1 MLAVR
6 SNERAAAGARIGPRQ
21 VKIFAFTLAALIAS
35 VAGVLYGYDLAS
47 VAPAQFGTLP
57 ALEFVAFAYIG
68 GITTVRGAIF
78 GALLAPGALIALAMN
93 NLNISPTYLLIVGGF
108 GLMLSVVYLPDGAA
122 SVALKDQPPVVLVRY
137 LIRTLRRP
145 TAEKVAS

>member
-1 MLAVR
+1 MKIIAFALSAV
-6 SNERAAAGARIGPRQ
+6 
-21 VKIFAFTLAALIAS
+21 IAS
-35 VAGVLYGYDLAS
+35 IAGVLYGYDFSS

-78 GALLAPGALIALAMN
+78 GALLAPGALIALAMS
-93 NLNISPTYLLIVGGF
+93 NLNISPTYLLIIGGL

-122 SVALKDQPPVVLVRY
+122 SVAMKDQPPVVLARY
-137 LIRTLRRP
+137 LVRRVRGVP
-145 TAEKVAS
+145 EAAA